1 MIMYAFTYLVLGGRY
16 DGILGIMAGLE
27 ALRVLHESNI
37 DTNYPVALVNWT
49 K

>member
-1 MIMYAFTYLVLGGRY
+1 MTIGGRY

-27 ALRVLHESNI
+27 ALRVLNENKI